1 LKYFKGFSSTGSE
14 VAGFSVSSFW
24 GRIKWIA
31 LASLILNIEKITLN
45 DMKHRVT
52 SEALGL

>member
-24 GRIKWIA
+24 GRKKWRA